1 MMDVIED
8 KSITLPEVADIL
20 KAKEKEYGERGVE
33 MLYGQR
39 RALDHTSKFTKVNS
53 SDAGEMTAKLSEL
66 DLALSA
72 ERIVK
77 IIDLMPKTVDDIRA
91 IFAKERFKYTE
102 DEIKKIIDVVDQ
114 YR

>member
-1 MMDVIED
+1 MMDVLEE
-8 KSITLPEVADIL
+8 KSVSLPEVADIL
-20 KAKEKEYGERGVE
+20 KGKEKEYVEREVE

-39 RALDHTSKFTKVNS
+39 RALDHSSKFSKVS
-53 SDAGEMTAKLSEL
+53 SKDAVEMTSKLSEI
-66 DLALSA
+66 DLTLSA
-72 ERIVK
+72 ERIIK